1 MKKSNYI
8 NRILTTALSIAML
21 LQTMFFAGTS
31 AVSAA
36 PADVKTLGS
45 WYVDEP
51 LNVDRGGYPNIELT
65 GVSYN
70 ANAIHTLSYQVKAL
84 PLADDAAVTGSVGMY
99 GEAVASFGRYFPGQG
114 FEGAYYKE
122 GGAVKPKFDVKTDNL
137 KAVNVWYT
145 VETEWSEKIGERYMK
160 YSIKNENGETVYAE
174 SEKIEGLWRDNWDA
188 WDTECN
194 DSFLSTVIN
203 PWNQTNTTIQIKNVV
218 ITENPIYGEVFK
230 YEFNSDFDYDN
241 RWLRIEGETKIVT
254 EETTQNGVLQIP
266 NGAWPAVK
274 INADSGYYEFSYK
287 VKANEACSGNLT
299 VYDYSSNMNFGRY
312 YAGKNIAV
320 GVKDPDDVAENSGY
334 LTSAKNVWYTVK
346 LAFSANSGEEYARYI
361 VLDAE
366 GNEVYK
372 KTYHEIKKSDSGA
385 FGSEI
390 VFWNQDGGA
399 CYYIDDV
406 TLTQLKEPAITA
418 EPRVLVD
425 ESFDSGIYESTIW
438 NVASKVTIDNG
449 MLKFPSGAYIYFNLP
464 DKAKDKTYRI
474 TYDVMSDEITDEE
487 KLGSLLMYGE
497 NNSATD
503 NSNSNGMSMFNVKN
517 GLYHAFEADLQN
529 RIPKYTVGKGKVRAG
544 KWYTAEIEFS
554 ESGGNNESGFIRM
567 NLIDKETGRAMGD
580 GFEVDLGYAGD
591 QPNKTQYCIWSA
603 GDHIGGDEFKNPDFY
618 IDNFKVEE
626 LDMVYKRAVMKD
638 LAGKDVTGC
647 TDVTPLLSSIELLFS
662 APVDTQSAENV
673 ISLKKASGEAVEFT
687 GRNDGNKY
695 ILDLT
700 SVLEENTSYVLTVA
714 KEVKAAESDLTLTE
728 ASTVSFST
736 GEAQTTANI
745 VNITPEKL
753 APGTAKITADI
764 VAYNSGGEAL
774 GMVVIAAFYND
785 DRLVDTQIQDLTVG
799 AQEKKEQK
807 IEFNVPDSQITSS
820 KLFIW
825 NSLDK
830 LLPYDEARFIPYSAE

>member
-8 NRILTTALSIAML
+8 KCILTTALSIAML

-51 LNVDRGGYPNIELT
+51 LNVDSGGYPNIELT
-65 GVSYN
+65 GVSYS

-218 ITENPIYGEVFK
+218 ITESPIYGEVFK
-230 YEFNSDFDYDN
+230 YEFNNENDYDS
-241 RWLRIEGETKIVT
+241 RWIRIEGETKIVD
-254 EETTQNGVLQIP
+254 GALQIP

-274 INADSGYYEFSYK
+274 INADSGYYEFSYR
-287 VKANEACSGNLT
+287 VKANDDCSGNLT
-299 VYDYSSNMNFGRY
+299 VYDYSSNMSFGRY

-346 LAFSANSGEEYARYI
+346 LAFSANSGEEYARYA

-529 RIPKYTVGKGKVRAG
+529 RIPKYTAGKGKVRAG

-638 LAGKDVTGC
+638 LTGKDVTAYSG
-647 TDVTPLLSSIELLFS
+647 VTPLLSSIELLFS
-662 APVDTQSAENV
+662 APIDAESASG
-673 ISLKKASGEAVEFT
+673 ITLKKKSGEAVSFT
-687 GRNDGNKY
+687 GKTEGNKY
-695 ILDLT
+695 ILDLA
-700 SVLEENTSYVLTVA
+700 SALEDNTDYVLTVA
-714 KEVKAAESDLTLTE
+714 KEVKAAGSDLTLTK
-728 ASTVSFST
+728 ASEMAFRT
-736 GEAQTTANI
+736 GTAQTTASF

-753 APGTAKITADI
+753 TPSTEKIAVDI
-764 VAYNSGGEAL
+764 AAYNAGETAL
-774 GMVVIAAFYND
+774 GMVVIAAFYNGD
-785 DRLVDTQIQDLTVG
+785 VMIDTKIQDLTVG
-799 AQEKKEQK
+799 VKEKLKRK
-807 IEFNVPDSQITSS
+807 LEFDVSNSQITSS

-825 NSLDK
+825 NSLDEM
-830 LLPYDEARFIPYSAE
+830 LPYDKVRVIPYSAE